1 MVASLI
7 KIIKFDYGK
16 LIQII
21 NYTVN
26 CIHVK
31 TTVLLVDVLD
41 NLTVKTGLL
50 RTGPTSTE
58 MLRSTT

>member
-1 MVASLI
+1 VVASLI

-31 TTVLLVDVLD
+31 TTVLPVDVLY
-41 NLTVKTGLL
+41 NLTVKTGLPKD
-50 RTGPTSTE
+50 GANE
-58 MLRSTT
+58 H